1 MGKFD
6 RFAFAASPQFDEA
19 ATRVAF
25 AKAVPLQTLV
35 IYCYDPRA
43 AEIPNAVAKWL
54 GEEEYP
60 GRVIV
65 NENGKRVASTTT
77 IFPIIVA
84 GGRAVDALRSI
95 TVAQHLFG
103 IQNIVVVH
111 HSHCGATSFTADGII
126 KAYSHEHHVD
136 ISGLYDH
143 GSICI
148 EDYEASLKRD
158 TALIRTHA
166 GTPRH
171 VNILGLFYD
180 IDTGSLTEV
189 VTDRA
194 PAALGTGALEV
205 DHAEPSGPPASR

>member
-25 AKAVPLQTLV
+25 AKAVPLKTLV

-43 AEIPNAVAKWL
+43 AEIPHAVANWL

-60 GRVIV
+60 GRVIIDA
-65 NENGKRVASTTT
+65 NDKRVASTTT
-77 IFPIIVA
+77 IFPIVVA

-103 IQNIVVVH
+103 IQSIVVVH
-111 HSHCGATSFTADGII
+111 HSNCGATTFTADGIVE
-126 KAYSHEHHVD
+126 AYRHEHHVD
-136 ISGLYDH
+136 ISGLYDR

-148 EDYEASLKRD
+148 EDYEVSLKRD

-166 GTPRH
+166 GTPKH

-189 VTDRA
+189 VNDRA
-194 PAALGTGALEV
+194 QAALWAGS
-205 DHAEPSGPPASR
+205 P

>member
-19 ATRVAF
+19 ATRAAF

-65 NENGKRVASTTT
+65 DENGKRVASTTT

-189 VTDRA
+189 VIDRA